1 MASPSAQATI
11 SYGSGD
17 INKVLLLTAMTDK
30 PNHFWAERHSNFS
43 TFVHHTYSVGHP
55 GGGVYG

>member
-1 MASPSAQATI
+1 MASPPAQVTI
-11 SYGSGD
+11 SYG

-43 TFVHHTYSVGHP
+43 TFVHHTYSVTAP
-55 GGGVYG
+55 GASVYG

>member
-1 MASPSAQATI
+1 MDTPRAQVTI
-11 SYGSGD
+11 SYGSRS
-17 INKVLLLTAMTDK
+17 NYQVLLLTAMTDK

>member
-1 MASPSAQATI
+1 MASPPAQVTI
-11 SYGSGD
+11 SYG